1 MFSYFFRR
9 LLLMIPT
16 FIGITFLVFT
26 VTRFVP
32 GGPVEQAVLRYQ
44 QAASMG
50 GEGGGGTASGMDENG
65 QISEEMMQRLKE
77 IYGFD
82 KPFYQA
88 YCIWLWRVLHFDLGV
103 SDTYSRP
110 VWDLIK
116 EKFPIS
122 IIFGLAGFI
131 LSYSIC
137 IPLGVW
143 KAVKHGSIFDT
154 SSSVLVFIAY
164 SIPGWTA
171 GVLLL
176 MLFGGGTYLN
186 WFPLGGFESAAIA
199 KDSHLYQYVKEAAY
213 VRDIPAEEANK
224 YEDIKELLKKG
235 ESTQITSDHP
245 AFNSVPSEKRTKVT
259 NPAHKDL
266 TFFGRVT
273 DIAWH
278 MFLPVFCYVL
288 GSFAS
293 MTVLMKNSLMEN
305 LGQDYVRTAFAKGL
319 SEKTVI
325 FKHTLRNSLIP
336 LATGLG
342 HMLSIILAG
351 SFLIEKVFNING
363 FGLLG
368 YNSLIARDYPVVLGS
383 LVISTILGLLGN
395 IISDLLY
402 CVIDPRIRFS

>member
-186 WFPLGGFESAAIA
+186 WFPLGGFES
-199 KDSHLYQYVKEAAY
+199 
-213 VRDIPAEEANK
+213 
-224 YEDIKELLKKG
+224 
-235 ESTQITSDHP
+235 
-245 AFNSVPSEKRTKVT
+245 
-259 NPAHKDL
+259 
-266 TFFGRVT
+266 
-273 DIAWH
+273 
-278 MFLPVFCYVL
+278 
-288 GSFAS
+288 
-293 MTVLMKNSLMEN
+293 
-305 LGQDYVRTAFAKGL
+305 
-319 SEKTVI
+319 
-325 FKHTLRNSLIP
+325 
-336 LATGLG
+336 
-342 HMLSIILAG
+342 
-351 SFLIEKVFNING
+351 
-363 FGLLG
+363 
-368 YNSLIARDYPVVLGS
+368 
-383 LVISTILGLLGN
+383 
-395 IISDLLY
+395 
-402 CVIDPRIRFS
+402 

>member
-1 MFSYFFRR
+1 MYSYFIRR
-9 LLLMIPT
+9 FLLMIPT

-44 QAASMG
+44 QAAAQG
-50 GEGGGGTASGMDENG
+50 GEGGGGTSSGMDENG

-88 YCIWLWRVLHFDLGV
+88 YCIWLWRVLHFDLGT

-143 KAVKHGSIFDT
+143 KAVKHGSVFDT
-154 SSSVLVFIAY
+154 SSSILVFIAY

-171 GVLLL
+171 GVVLL
-176 MLFGGGTYLN
+176 MLFGGGSY
-186 WFPLGGFESAAIA
+186 WDVFPLGGFQSASISN
-199 KDSHLYQYVKEAAY
+199 DSALYKFVGERAYVK
-213 VRDIPAEEANK
+213 DIPN
-224 YEDIKELLKKG
+224 KELEKYKDLKKIFS
-235 ESTQITSDHP
+235 ENQNAEITSSHP
-245 AFNSVPSEKRTKVT
+245 AISYVPAEKRFIPKT
-259 NPAHKDL
+259 AEHKDL
-266 TFFGRVT
+266 NWFGRVV

>member
-1 MFSYFFRR
+1 MYSYFFRR
-9 LLLMIPT
+9 ILLMIPT
-16 FIGITFLVFT
+16 FIGITFLCFT

-44 QAASMG
+44 QAMAQG
-50 GEGGGGTASGMDENG
+50 GEAGGGSANGLDANG

-88 YCIWLWRVLHFDLGV
+88 YGIWLWRVLHADLGT
-103 SDTYSRP
+103 SDTYAKP
-110 VWDLIK
+110 VWDLMV

-122 IIFGLAGFI
+122 IIFGLAGFL

-143 KAVKHGSIFDT
+143 KAVKHGSGFDT
-154 SSSVLVFIAY
+154 ASSVLVFIAY
-164 SIPGWTA
+164 SIPGWVA

-176 MLFGGGTYLN
+176 MLLGGGSYLD
-186 WFPLGGFESAAIA
+186 WVPLGGFKSTEVNS
-199 KDSHLYQYVKEAAY
+199 DSWLHGYLKKGVL
-213 VRDIPAEEANK
+213 VRDIPADIVAK
-224 YEDIKELLKKG
+224 YDDLMALKND
-235 ESTQITSDHP
+235 ENSHIAEIHP
-245 AFNSVPSEKRTKVT
+245 AFNSVPAEKRVVLKTGS
-259 NPAHKDL
+259 HDDL
-266 TFFGRVT
+266 SFIGRVL
-273 DIAWH
+273 DIGWH
-278 MFLPVFCYVL
+278 MILPVFCYVL

-319 SEKTVI
+319 SEKVVI
-325 FKHTLRNSLIP
+325 FKHALRNSLIP

-342 HMLSIILAG
+342 HMFSIILAG
-351 SFLIEKVFNING
+351 SYLIEKVFSIKG

-368 YNSLIARDYPVVLGS
+368 YDSLIARDYPVVLGS

>member
-1 MFSYFFRR
+1 MYSYFIRR
-9 LLLMIPT
+9 ILLMIPT
-16 FIGITFLVFT
+16 FIGITFLCFT

-44 QAASMG
+44 QAMAQG
-50 GEGGGGTASGMDENG
+50 GEGGGGTSSGMDQNG

-82 KPFYQA
+82 KPFYTA
-88 YCIWLWRVLHFDLGV
+88 YCIWLWRVMHLDLGT
-103 SDTYSRP
+103 SDTYSKP
-110 VWDLIK
+110 VWDLVV

-122 IIFGLAGFI
+122 ITFGLAGFL
-131 LSYSIC
+131 LSYTIC

-143 KAVKHGSIFDT
+143 KAVKHGSGFDT
-154 SSSVLVFIAY
+154 GSSVLVFIAY

-176 MLFGGGTYLN
+176 MLLGGGSF
-186 WFPLGGFESAAIA
+186 WDVFPLGGVNSKTIT
-199 KDSHLYQYVKEAAY
+199 KDSFLHKYMKERVMVK
-213 VRDIPAEEANK
+213 DISTEHISKFKDLN
-224 YEDIKELLKKG
+224 ELKDVENASIS
-235 ESTQITSDHP
+235 ESHP
-245 AFNSVPSEKRTKVT
+245 AFFYAPVEKRFLPETGSIG
-259 NPAHKDL
+259 DL
-266 TFFGRVT
+266 TNLGFVLDRG
-273 DIAWH
+273 WH
-278 MFLPVFCYVL
+278 MALPIFCYVL

-325 FKHTLRNSLIP
+325 FKHALRNSLIP

-342 HMLSIILAG
+342 HMFSLILAG
-351 SFLIEKVFNING
+351 SYLIEKVFNING

-368 YNSLIARDYPVVLGS
+368 YNSLIARDYPVTLGI
-383 LVISTILGLLGN
+383 LVISSILSLLGN
-395 IISDLLY
+395 IISDILY
-402 CVIDPRIRFS
+402 CIIDPRIRFS

>member
-44 QAASMG
+44 QAAAQG
-50 GEGGGGTASGMDENG
+50 GEGGAGTSSGVDANG

-88 YCIWLWRVLHFDLGV
+88 YCIWLWRVLHFDLGT

-143 KAVKHGSIFDT
+143 KAVKHGSVFDT

-186 WFPLGGFESAAIA
+186 WFPLGGFQSAAVT
-199 KDSHLYQYVKEAAY
+199 KDSALYSYVQQAVYVK
-213 VRDIPAEEANK
+213 DIPAEEANK
-224 YEDIKELLKKG
+224 YEDIKALLKKG
-235 ESTQITSDHP
+235 DSSQINSEHP
-245 AFNSVPSEKRTKVT
+245 AFASVPAEKRTKVE

-266 TFFGRVT
+266 TFFGRAL

>member
-1 MFSYFFRR
+1 MYSYFIRR
-9 LLLMIPT
+9 FLLMIPT
-16 FIGITFLVFT
+16 FIGITFLCFT

-32 GGPVEQAVLRYQ
+32 GGPVEQAILRYQ
-44 QAASMG
+44 QAMSQS
-50 GEGGGGTASGMDENG
+50 GEAGGGTASSMHTQG
-65 QISEEMMQRLKE
+65 QISEEMMTRLKE

-82 KPFYQA
+82 KPFYHA
-88 YCIWLWRVLHFDLGV
+88 YAIWLWRVLHLDLGR

-110 VWDLIK
+110 VWDLIV

-122 IIFGLAGFI
+122 IIFGLTGFL

-143 KAVKHGSIFDT
+143 KAVKHGSGFDT
-154 SSSVLVFIAY
+154 GSSIFVFIAY

-176 MLFGGGTYLN
+176 MLLGGGSFLN
-186 WFPLGGFESAAIA
+186 IVPLGGVESTLITPDSKLYSYIQDGGKVSDLPATEIA
-199 KDSHLYQYVKEAAY
+199 KHEDLKDI
-213 VRDIPAEEANK
+213 RDTEKSFINSE
-224 YEDIKELLKKG
+224 
-235 ESTQITSDHP
+235 HP
-245 AFNSVPSEKRTKVT
+245 AFKALPKDKVIKL
-259 NPAHKDL
+259 PQGKHSDL
-266 TFFGRVT
+266 TGFGRFLDVG
-273 DIAWH
+273 WH
-278 MFLPVFCYVL
+278 MLLPVFCYVL

-325 FKHTLRNSLIP
+325 FKHALRNSLIP

-342 HMLSIILAG
+342 HMFSLILAG
-351 SFLIEKVFNING
+351 SYLIEKVFNING

-368 YNSLIARDYPVVLGS
+368 YESLIARDYPVTLGI
-383 LVISTILGLLGN
+383 LVIASMLKLVGN

-402 CVIDPRIRFS
+402 CIIDPRIRFS